1 MSEQLRLRGDT
12 AANVAAYTG
21 PSRETVVDTTNNR
34 LVVQDGITPGGWPAA
49 KLAEVPR
56 IARTAITASYSATP
70 TDRLIAVTAIVSPIT
85 ITLPVAATFQPGARL
100 LVIDESGACSFS
112 KSIAVVPQGTD
123 VLVGVFSNT
132 ITTALGYLELESNGA
147 GQWTMSDGL
156 MAGTTTAGT
165 VAPGSTAG
173 VTTSGMPFSGQAL
186 IGVQKTVFAATIA
199 EPRLKAGMR
208 PIISLVNP
216 LLLTKGLTVDASIV
230 SFAPGFISIGGVV
243 FMIDGRPA
251 PDGVARL
258 LLTLN
263 YIGV

>member
-21 PSRETVVDTTNNR
+21 PSRETIVDTTNNR
-34 LVVQDGITPGGWPAA
+34 LVVHDGVTPGGWPAA

-56 IARTAITASYSATP
+56 IARTAISAAYAATP
-70 TDRLIAVTAIVSPIT
+70 TDRLIAVTAMVSSIV
-85 ITLPVAATFQPGARL
+85 ITLPVAATFQTGARL

-123 VLVGVFSNT
+123 VLVGVFSST
-132 ITTALGYLELESNGA
+132 VTTALGYLELESNGA

-156 MAGTTTAGT
+156 GTSSGSIS
-165 VAPGSTAG
+165 APVSSASPGASA
-173 VTTSGMPFSGQAL
+173 PFSGQAL
-186 IGVQKTVFAATIA
+186 IGVQKTLFSATIA
-199 EPRLKAGMR
+199 EPRLRAGMR
-208 PIISLVNP
+208 PLISVVNP
-216 LLLTKGLTVDASIV
+216 LLLTKGLAVDACITG
-230 SFAPGFISIGGVV
+230 FAPGLITVGGVV

-251 PDGVARL
+251 PDGSARL

-263 YIGV
+263 YMGV

>member
-12 AANVAAYTG
+12 ATNVAAYTG
-21 PSRETVVDTTNNR
+21 PARETVVDTTNNR
-34 LVVQDGITPGGWPAA
+34 LVLQDGITPGGWPAA

-56 IARTAITASYSATP
+56 LTRTAIAASYSAVP
-70 TDRLIAVTAIVSPIT
+70 SDRLIAVTGIVAPIT
-85 ITLPVAATFQPGARL
+85 ITLPVASTFQQGARL

-112 KSIAVVPQGTD
+112 KSITVVPQGSD

-156 MAGTTTAGT
+156 TVGSPTGASAATATSGTTGAS
-165 VAPGSTAG
+165 AS
-173 VTTSGMPFSGQAL
+173 PFSGQAL
-186 IGVQKTVFAATIA
+186 IAVPKTVFAATIA
-199 EPRLKAGMR
+199 ESRLKAGMR
-208 PIISLVNP
+208 PVVSVVNP
-216 LLLTKGLTVDASIV
+216 LLITKGLAVDVCITG
-230 SFAPGFISIGGVV
+230 FAPGFISIAGVV

-258 LLTLN
+258 LLALN
-263 YIGV
+263 YMGV